1 MNYRVFMFFI
11 WMPSIHTM
19 FNSIISNIIK
29 GNRLKILPQIKYD
42 NLPIC
47 SKCIHFIPN
56 GSRIDLGKCK
66 MRGEKGLVDGYVVY
80 EYAENMRNNNER
92 CGISGLYY
100 IENPVSSYKPSMTTF
115 ENSE

>member
-1 MNYRVFMFFI
+1 MFFI
-11 WMPSIHTM
+11 WMPSINTM

-29 GNRLKILPQIKYD
+29 GNRLQILPQIKYD

-56 GSRIDLGKCK
+56 GSRVDLGKCK
-66 MRGEKGLVDGYVVY
+66 MRGEKGLVDGHVVY

-100 IENPVSSYKPSMTTF
+100 IENPVSSYNPHMTTF

>member
-1 MNYRVFMFFI
+1 MNYRVFMFSI
-11 WMPSIHTM
+11 WMPSIHAM

-29 GNRLKILPQIKYD
+29 TNRLQILPQIKYD

-66 MRGEKGLVDGYVVY
+66 MRGEKGLVDGHVVY

-92 CGISGLYY
+92 CGISGVYY
-100 IENPVSSYKPSMTTF
+100 IENPVSSYKPPMTTV
-115 ENSE
+115 ENPE

>member
-29 GNRLKILPQIKYD
+29 GNRLQILPQIKYD
-42 NLPIC
+42 TLPIC

-66 MRGEKGLVDGYVVY
+66 MRGEKGLVDGHVVY

-100 IENPVSSYKPSMTTF
+100 IENPACDSKPQL
-115 ENSE
+115 